1 MKQITSGTTKQFLQ
15 DINDNFKELSDLIT
29 NISFGT
35 SLPSEEIGEEGDIY
49 IQYE

>member
-1 MKQITSGTTKQFLQ
+1 MKQVTSGTTKQFLQ
-15 DINDNFKELSDLIT
+15 DINANFKELSDSIK

-35 SLPSEEIGEEGDIY
+35 SLPSEEMGKEGDIY

>member
-15 DINDNFKELSDLIT
+15 DINDNFAELFNSIT

-35 SLPSEEIGEEGDIY
+35 SLPSEEMGEEGDIY